1 MGQLALSCDA
11 LLFRYRLF
19 TQLYSAAV
27 KRRAKR
33 GCTVADLQS
42 ALDLDLDAA
51 ARMHGLRTKKFT
63 ECVVSFYPSV

>member
-11 LLFRYRLF
+11 LLFRNRLF
-19 TQLYSAAV
+19 TQFYSAAV

-42 ALDLDLDAA
+42 ALDLDAA
-51 ARMHGLRTKKFT
+51 ARMHGLRRKKFT